1 MKSETSCFF
10 KGLGIG
16 MAAGATA
23 AIVSKVMLTD
33 AHKTTKGSAKLI
45 KAVGDFADGIQT
57 IFR

>member
-1 MKSETSCFF
+1 MKSEASGFI

-23 AIVSKVMLTD
+23 AIISKYMLTD
-33 AHKTTKGSAKLI
+33 THKATKGSAKML
-45 KAVGDFADGIQT
+45 KAVGEFADGIQT

>member
-1 MKSETSCFF
+1 MKSEASCFI

-23 AIVSKVMLTD
+23 AIISKFVLTD
-33 AHKTTKGSAKLI
+33 THKTTKGSAKMI
-45 KAVGDFADGIQT
+45 KAVGEFADGIQT

>member
-1 MKSETSCFF
+1 MKSEASGFI

-23 AIVSKVMLTD
+23 AIISKYMLTD
-33 AHKTTKGSAKLI
+33 NHKTSKGSAKMI
-45 KAVGDFADGIQT
+45 KAVGEFADGIQT

>member
-1 MKSETSCFF
+1 MKSGTSCFF

-16 MAAGATA
+16 MAAGVTA
-23 AIVSKVMLTD
+23 AVISKVMLAD